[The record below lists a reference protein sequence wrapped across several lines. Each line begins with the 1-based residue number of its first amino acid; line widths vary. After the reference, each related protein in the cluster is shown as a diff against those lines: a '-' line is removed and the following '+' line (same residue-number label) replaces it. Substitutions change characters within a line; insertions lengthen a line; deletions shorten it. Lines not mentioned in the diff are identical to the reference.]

1 MKRMIAILLALL
13 TLLTLLSLAACGAE
27 EESNADLVITRA
39 PEQAAEPSDE
49 AAAETEV
56 SEEKTEEPFA
66 FVYEGVELMP
76 GAAFDASVL
85 PAASSVSQVPSCAL
99 EGTDN
104 AYNYT
109 FFELTAFDDGSGEVI
124 YSIYLMDPNLTTPEG
139 LALGDEEAKIT
150 EIYGGNFVQEGTSY
164 VYTREGTVLSIIV
177 QNGTVVS
184 IEYRMDI

>member
-1 MKRMIAILLALL
+1 MKRKIAILLALL
-13 TLLTLLSLAACGAE
+13 TLMSLAACGAE

-39 PEQAAEPSDE
+39 PEEATE
-49 AAAETEV
+49 AAAQSAEETEAQ
-56 SEEKTEEPFA
+56 EAKTVEPFV
-66 FVYEGVELMP
+66 FVYEGVGLMP

-139 LALGDEEAKIT
+139 LALGDEEAKIP
-150 EIYGGNFVQEGTSY
+150 ELYGADFLQEGASY

-177 QNGTVVS
+177 QDGVVIS